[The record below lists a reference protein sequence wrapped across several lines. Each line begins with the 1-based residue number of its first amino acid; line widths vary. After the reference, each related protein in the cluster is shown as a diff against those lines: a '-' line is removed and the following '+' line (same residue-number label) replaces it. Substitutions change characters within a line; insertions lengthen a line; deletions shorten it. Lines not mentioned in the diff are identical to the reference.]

1 MGFPQEPRREPFR
14 GFSTPKSWGW
24 VPAEGA
30 CLWQVCAGF
39 CPCGACPPPSPLP
52 GGGGWP
58 LGSRRVAGGL
68 RSCTVACCQQ
78 DSEKACE
85 EVTFLSGFPPPGVRP
100 VLKSRSG
107 QRGAREGRWAPQMR
121 EAGACSSL
129 HFGTR
134 QMFSEFSL
142 NMALFSYLLLGQV
155 CEGMKSKI
163 AFGAG

>member
-1 MGFPQEPRREPFR
+1 MGFE
-14 GFSTPKSWGW
+14 
-24 VPAEGA
+24 VPGA
-30 CLWQVCAGF
+30 
-39 CPCGACPPPSPLP
+39 
-52 GGGGWP
+52 
-58 LGSRRVAGGL
+58 
-68 RSCTVACCQQ
+68 
-78 DSEKACE
+78 
-85 EVTFLSGFPPPGVRP
+85 
-100 VLKSRSG
+100 G
-107 QRGAREGRWAPQMR
+107 QRGGPLWVARAPQMW